1 MALFKYKALNSS
13 GKEVEGSIDAT
24 SEDEA
29 SQSVADK
36 GLKVIFVKPQQTKKS
51 KQIVITFGSTVKTRD
66 LVIFFRQFSV
76 MISANVAM
84 VQALKI
90 IVEQTESIKLKMLI
104 SEVAD
109 EVDSGSRLS
118 DAMDKNPK
126 VFTGFHSSVIR
137 GGETSGKLAESLTYL
152 ADEVEKDYD
161 MMSKIR
167 GAMMYPAF
175 VLSGLGVVGIVMMVF
190 VVPKLTSVLTESG
203 VELPIATK
211 ILISVSDILQNYWIL
226 LIVLLIVLSVVL
238 KYYLATA
245 RGRYVADYIL
255 LKLPIF
261 GILFQK
267 INIVR
272 FSRSMET
279 LISGGITVTE
289 SLKVSGEVVNNKVFG
304 ALIKRTTQEVEDG
317 NPMSTVLATS
327 KMIPTMVSQM
337 ASIGEK
343 TGKLDVILGRI
354 AKFYEREVNNT
365 IDNLMTLMEPII
377 MVVMGIAVGTMV
389 AAIIL
394 PMYNMATEA

>member
-1 MALFKYKALNSS
+1 MAVYKYKALNDTGREVS
-13 GKEVEGSIDAT
+13 GFIDAA
-24 SEDEA
+24 SEDAA
-29 SQSVADK
+29 SQLVEEK
-36 GLKVIFVKPQQTKKS
+36 GLKVLFIKLEKKKKS
-51 KQIVITFGSTVKTRD
+51 KQIVITMGSTVKTRD

-76 MISANVAM
+76 MISASVAM

-118 DAMDKNPK
+118 DAMDRHPK
-126 VFTGFHSSVIR
+126 VFTSFHSSVIR

-167 GAMMYPAF
+167 GAMTYPAF
-175 VLSGLGVVGIVMMVF
+175 VLTGLGVVGVVMMIF
-190 VVPKLTSVLTESG
+190 VVPKLTNVLTESG

-211 ILISVSDILQNYWIL
+211 ILIYVSHILATYWL
-226 LIVLLIVLSVVL
+226 LILIGLIALMIAL
-238 KYYLATA
+238 KYYIATPK
-245 RGRYVADYIL
+245 GRYVADYIL

-267 INIVR
+267 ISIVR

-289 SLKVSGEVVNNKVFG
+289 SLKVSGDVVNNKVFG
-304 ALIKRTTQEVEDG
+304 DLIKKTREEVADG
-317 NPMSTVLATS
+317 NPMSTILATS
-327 KMIPTMVSQM
+327 NMIPVMVSQM

-343 TGKLDVILGRI
+343 TGKLDVILGRV
-354 AKFYEREVNNT
+354 AKFYEREVDNT

-377 MVVMGIAVGTMV
+377 MVIMGIAVGTMV